1 MRTESENMETTE
13 NRQVIAFTIENRT
26 KAIGIR
32 FPCSERDLEQSLRA
46 IAADAE
52 NPPKVYVREVIFP
65 KELTFLT
72 GKYVD
77 VDELNYLAKRMRHF
91 TQEEADKLYAI
102 AESTG
107 YNQPKDLIDFTFN
120 IDRYMLVQE
129 IGDVESIGKEYYS
142 YTGYRT
148 PSLQDCAKKGWEL
161 LGSKEGKFTHKG
173 LLFPLE
179 WIEYKPMYAGEA
191 FPYDCDRDDALLEV
205 DVHYRWKTGCVY
217 LPADDRSIQKAIKR
231 LGAADEK
238 ACRFQVRLRAAY
250 PHELGFYEIR
260 AWENRL
266 NELLE
271 TESIFTVN
279 LFAQRMV
286 GGKLDFHKL
295 SAASQYV
302 GKSDLSTLLK
312 LTEHLTDFE
321 YLQGAADYKAVG
333 GLALK
338 RAMDTALPLEA
349 AKFMDYEGY
358 GKYLSENQSGRFIEG
373 GFVYLKAGITP
384 EELLEMSE
392 LSKESELKTMMMAQ

>member
-1 MRTESENMETTE
+1 MGTESEKMETTE
-13 NRQVIAFTIENRT
+13 NRQVIALTLENRS
-26 KAIGIR
+26 KAIRTR

-52 NPPKVYVREVIFP
+52 NPPKAYVQEVIFP
-65 KELTFLT
+65 KELAFLT

-77 VDELNYLAKRMRHF
+77 VDEINYLAKRMRHF

-129 IGDVESIGKEYYS
+129 IGDVETLGKEYYS
-142 YTGYRT
+142 YTGCSA
-148 PSLQDCAKKGWEL
+148 PSLQDCAEKGWEL
-161 LGSKEGKFTHKG
+161 LGSNEGKFTHKG
-173 LLFPLE
+173 LLFPLK
-179 WIEYKPMYAGEA
+179 WIEYKPMYDGEA
-191 FPYDCDRDDALLEV
+191 FPYDCDRNDVLLEV
-205 DVHYRWKTGCVY
+205 DVHYRWKTGYVY
-217 LPADDRSIQKAIKR
+217 LPAEDRSIQKTIKR

-238 ACRFQVRLRAAY
+238 ACRFQVRLRDAY

-271 TESIFTVN
+271 TESIFNVN

-302 GKSDLSTLLK
+302 GKSELSTLLK

-321 YLQGAADYKAVG
+321 YLQSAADEKAVG
-333 GLALK
+333 VLALK
-338 RAMDTALPLEA
+338 RAMDTDLPLEA
-349 AKFMDYEGY
+349 LKFMDYEGY
-358 GKYLSENQSGRFIEG
+358 GKYLSENQGGRFIDG
-373 GFVYLKAGITP
+373 GFVYLKAGIAP
-384 EELLEMSE
+384 EELPERAE
-392 LSKESELKTMMMAQ
+392 LPDESELKPAMTTQ